1 MGQLNIHHDSIVTK
15 KILESPPQGATLKIA
30 TGYFNLTDN
39 YMDCLVKS
47 CLANCSILMAHPNV
61 SGSINSKRSVHK
73 LFKFFQA
80 NGFQGAKG
88 PAGGIPA
95 AYSLLAKRFL
105 NSIETNNQEHRF
117 SLLEYERDNW
127 TYHAK
132 GLWLYP
138 PSSSLPHLTV
148 VGSSN
153 YGERS
158 VNRDLESQICIV
170 TTNRNLQQSL
180 QNEYNHIFK
189 FAEMAETQLMDRS
202 IPNWVKVVV
211 GLFKNF
217 F

>member
-1 MGQLNIHHDSIVTK
+1 M
-15 KILESPPQGATLKIA
+15 
-30 TGYFNLTDN
+30 
-39 YMDCLVKS
+39 
-47 CLANCSILMAHPNV
+47 
-61 SGSINSKRSVHK
+61 
-73 LFKFFQA
+73 FFQA
-80 NGFQGAKG
+80 NGFQGANF

-105 NSIETNNQEHRF
+105 DNIDRNIQGHRF
-117 SLLEYERDNW
+117 SLLEYERENW

-138 PSSSLPHLTV
+138 PNSSLPHLTV

-158 VNRDLESQICIV
+158 VHRDMESQMCIV
-170 TTNRNLQQSL
+170 TTNKNLQHSL

-189 FAEMAETQLMDRS
+189 FAEMADTDRPV
-202 IPNWVKVVV
+202 PNWVKVVV